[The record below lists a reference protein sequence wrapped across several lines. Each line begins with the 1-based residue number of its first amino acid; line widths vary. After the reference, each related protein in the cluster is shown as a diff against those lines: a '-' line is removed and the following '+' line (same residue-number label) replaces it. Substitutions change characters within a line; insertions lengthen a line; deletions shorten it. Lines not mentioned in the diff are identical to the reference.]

1 MKIFLD
7 TANLE
12 EIKTAT
18 DWGVIDGVTTNPTLV
33 AKENVPFEKRIKEIC
48 EIVKGPVSAEV
59 TALNWNGM
67 IEEAKKLAEID
78 KHVVIKIP
86 MTKDGLKATKVLS
99 EENIAVNMTLIFS
112 SAQALLAMKAGARYV
127 SPFVGRLD
135 DISSDGMK
143 LIEEIVQ
150 IIENY
155 DFRAEIIVASV
166 RHPMHIVHAALIGAD
181 IVTVPF
187 KVLQS
192 MFNHPLTDIGIDR
205 FMKDWKDY
213 QNRTK

>member
-12 EIKTAT
+12 EIKTAA

-155 DFRAEIIVASV
+155 DFRTEIIVASV

>member
-155 DFRAEIIVASV
+155 DFRTEIIVASV

>member
-59 TALNWNGM
+59 TALNWNEM

>member
-12 EIKTAT
+12 EIKTAA

-59 TALNWNGM
+59 TALNWNEM

>member
-59 TALNWNGM
+59 TALNWNEM

-155 DFRAEIIVASV
+155 DFRTEIIVASV